1 MGSFVP
7 ASQATIGV
15 VDRIFTRIGASD
27 DLTKGQ
33 STFMVEMN
41 ETANILRHAT
51 PRSLVIL
58 DEIGRGTSTYDGLSI
73 AWAVAEAL
81 HDRDDRG
88 VRTLFATHYHELTE
102 LVSTKPRVKNFNIA
116 VKEWN
121 DQIIFL
127 RKLVP
132 GGTSRSYGIQVA
144 RIAGLPHKVIGR
156 AREILEEL
164 ERGEGNELGAPK
176 MAVDRSGREKKET
189 AQLSLFG
196 AQDQRLRKWIQN
208 LDLSSMTPLE
218 ALIEINK
225 MKEYLSRQSS

>member
-7 ASQATIGV
+7 ASRAAIGL

-27 DLTKGQ
+27 DLTKGR

-41 ETANILRHAT
+41 ETADILRHAT
-51 PRSLVIL
+51 PKSLVVL

-81 HDRDDRG
+81 HDREDKG

-102 LVSTKPRVKNFNIA
+102 LVATKPRAKNFNVA
-116 VKEWN
+116 VKEWK

-127 RKLVP
+127 RKMVP

-144 RIAGLPHKVIGR
+144 RIAGIPHKVIAR
-156 AREILEEL
+156 AKEILEEL
-164 ERGEGNELGAPK
+164 ERGEGNEVGSRRLGLERGGEEK
-176 MAVDRSGREKKET
+176 RES

-196 AQDQRLRKWIQN
+196 AQDQRLRKWVQN
-208 LDLSSMTPLE
+208 LDPSSMTPLE
-218 ALIEINK
+218 ALIEISK
-225 MKEYLSRQSS
+225 MKEYLSRQS